1 MKRIILQ
8 PSGQYTKD
16 DFISNKWNTWAEQDK
31 YIDIWQE
38 CVGDTILF
46 VKNKYIFL
54 IATIIEIDYDDKTNP
69 DYPLRYVFNN
79 ISYVDISMEDFNKI
93 IGYKDTYFPRNFM
106 LVREEYTEES
116 FNFLNNF
123 ILKVYDEDT
132 ENEIYQKDIYGLNNN
147 SSSKKNLHQ
156 PQFKK
161 DLVEKNGKEYY
172 PRSASIAREAL
183 EESNYTCVLDNRH
196 NTFKTKS
203 LDRNYV
209 EAHHLIPL
217 KYHND
222 FNYSLDIHANIISL
236 CPNCHRM
243 IHLGKMNE
251 VSSMLEILY
260 KNRKEALLEVGLE
273 LSLEELKSF
282 YES

>member
-1 MKRIILQ
+1 MRRIILQ
-8 PSGQYTKD
+8 PSGQNTKD
-16 DFISNKWNTWAEQDK
+16 DFISNKWNNWAEQDK
-31 YIDIWQE
+31 YIDIWEE

-54 IATIIEIDYDDKTNP
+54 IATISHIDYDDETNI
-69 DYPLRYVFNN
+69 DYPLRYFFDN
-79 ISYVDISMEDFNKI
+79 INYVDIPMKDFNNI

-106 LVREEYTEES
+106 LVREEYLEQA
-116 FNFLNNF
+116 FNFLDSF
-123 ILKVYDEDT
+123 TLKVYDEDT
-132 ENEIYQKDIYGLNNN
+132 ENEIYQRDIYGLNNVLPKRISN
-147 SSSKKNLHQ
+147 K

-161 DLVEKNGKEYY
+161 DLVDKNGKKHY
-172 PRSASIAREAL
+172 PRSPSIARESL
-183 EESNYTCVLDNRH
+183 EQTKYTCVLDSTH

-217 KYHND
+217 KYHDD
-222 FNYSLDIHANIISL
+222 FNYSLDVHANIVSL

-243 IHLGKMNE
+243 VHLGQTNE
-251 VSSMLEILY
+251 VSSALEILY
-260 KNRKEALLEVGLE
+260 ENRKKVLFEVGLE
-273 LSLEELKSF
+273 LSLDELKSV

>member
-123 ILKVYDEDT
+123 ILKVYD
-132 ENEIYQKDIYGLNNN
+132 
-147 SSSKKNLHQ
+147 
-156 PQFKK
+156 
-161 DLVEKNGKEYY
+161 
-172 PRSASIAREAL
+172 
-183 EESNYTCVLDNRH
+183 
-196 NTFKTKS
+196 
-203 LDRNYV
+203 
-209 EAHHLIPL
+209 
-217 KYHND
+217 
-222 FNYSLDIHANIISL
+222 
-236 CPNCHRM
+236 
-243 IHLGKMNE
+243 
-251 VSSMLEILY
+251 
-260 KNRKEALLEVGLE
+260 
-273 LSLEELKSF
+273 
-282 YES
+282 